1 MENEHVLGGLTR
13 KRADIAGQI
22 EHTQDALRKLVI
34 DLDAIDA
41 AIRIFDPTA
50 DIGAIHPKQY
60 PPRHAAF
67 RGEMMRHVMGALRLA
82 KAPVTTRDIALVVMK
97 ARGLKPEDAELLVTI
112 RKRVGAC
119 MWKLKQAGH
128 VQEVQTVG
136 ELKAWVLSN

>member
-1 MENEHVLGGLTR
+1 
-13 KRADIAGQI
+13 
-22 EHTQDALRKLVI
+22 
-34 DLDAIDA
+34 
-41 AIRIFDPTA
+41 
-50 DIGAIHPKQY
+50 
-60 PPRHAAF
+60 
-67 RGEMMRHVMGALRLA
+67 
-82 KAPVTTRDIALVVMK
+82 LVVMK